1 MTYLEDMS
9 HDFSA
14 WVRFFYCILAIF
26 QLKTWFKADLN
37 GLSPCENFFVHLNCH
52 NYVHKVMFSNSKVH
66 DVISY
71 DVIAYDFITENKYGF
86 SGNISF
92 HLTNGLCIKW
102 YVLEVYQRC
111 MKCHPMR
118 KHFTYQSVI
127 SFFTSLP
134 VKNFKNPNFEFLS
147 VIYSYLWK
155 YRSRLW
161 FKAWIPGPPVRSWS
175 GTSGPLVQNFGP
187 N

>member
-1 MTYLEDMS
+1 MDIIASGHEWSFPVCFRSIDDISRRHVTWL
-9 HDFSA
+9 FSA

-52 NYVHKVMFSNSKVH
+52 NNVHKVMFSNSKVH

-92 HLTNGLCIKW
+92 HLTNGLCIKR

-134 VKNFKNPNFEFLS
+134 VKNFKNPNFEFLN
-147 VIYSYLWK
+147 VIYSYL
-155 YRSRLW
+155 
-161 FKAWIPGPPVRSWS
+161 
-175 GTSGPLVQNFGP
+175 
-187 N
+187 